1 MLWNRLILFLQVC
14 NGKKIQFHSSDDYD
28 DDDEYSIGFNII
40 VNNML
45 AFAHFESSH
54 SSTNHAH
61 DMLQTLTTRGH
72 LSSVERFNLQLSH
85 EFLFSRKRLFLKCF

>member
-1 MLWNRLILFLQVC
+1 MLWNRLIFRFAKYAMEKV
-14 NGKKIQFHSSDDYD
+14 QFHSVYYDDD

-54 SSTNHAH
+54 WC
-61 DMLQTLTTRGH
+61 L
-72 LSSVERFNLQLSH
+72 
-85 EFLFSRKRLFLKCF
+85 